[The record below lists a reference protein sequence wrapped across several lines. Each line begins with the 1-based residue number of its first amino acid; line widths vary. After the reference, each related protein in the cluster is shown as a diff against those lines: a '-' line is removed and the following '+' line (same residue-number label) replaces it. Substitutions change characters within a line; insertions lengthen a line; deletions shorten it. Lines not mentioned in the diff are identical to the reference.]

1 MPKQAKRRFVGL
13 DTEEVSLVD
22 SPANEVEFLVVK
34 NTEDPSM
41 SATAAAKKQRVQVE
55 ATEDDET
62 NSSDVAKAL
71 EHVNGI
77 VDKITALVAKGGES
91 KPPPPAEPEGDD
103 GGEEGGDDDTQGETE
118 TEKAAKSLK
127 SVLAKCGMDAEM
139 AKKVYGSLKA
149 AGFDLSAKG
158 AMPFP
163 PGKPGK
169 GKGAAADDGE
179 EEKKTSKSVSEED
192 EPLTMANLAQAV
204 QKAAAFTPA
213 RIAQLK
219 SAQEI
224 LKLVL
229 EAVTPGT
236 SPDSSVPA
244 VQTHGNPSSVAD
256 LTKPNT
262 KPSVPTMKSSD
273 PELVTLF
280 KSLATGVEKLVDRVE
295 AIEKAR
301 PGSNALSEGGTDS
314 NVKKSNLW
322 SGVL

>member
-1 MPKQAKRRFVGL
+1 VPKSAKRRFVGL

-55 ATEDDET
+55 TDDDEATT
-62 NSSDVAKAL
+62 NDDAVAKSL

-77 VDKITALVAKGGES
+77 VEKITALVAKGE
-91 KPPPPAEPEGDD
+91 KPAPDPDSGK
-103 GGEEGGDDDTQGETE
+103 GGEEEDDDTQDTDTSDEETL
-118 TEKAAKSLK
+118 KAAAKSLK

-139 AKKVYGSLKA
+139 SKKVYGSLKA
-149 AGFDLSAKG
+149 AGFDLTAKG
-158 AMPFP
+158 GMPFMN
-163 PGKPGK
+163 KPK
-169 GKGAAADDGE
+169 GKGGNDMTDE
-179 EEKKTSKSVSEED
+179 EKTSKASSGD
-192 EPLTMANLAQAV
+192 EPLTMANLALAV

-262 KPSVPTMKSSD
+262 KPSVPTMKSAD
-273 PELVTLF
+273 PEIVTLF
-280 KSLATGVEKLVDRVE
+280 KSLSGAVEKLVERVE

-301 PGSNALSEGGTDS
+301 PGSNSLGDQGGTDS
-314 NVKKSNLW
+314 AVKKSNMW